1 MAVNIR
7 FAEVKGKAPVGEPQ
21 RRERNME
28 DTENMENMENMETI
42 HILRK
47 NP

>member
-28 DTENMENMENMETI
+28 DTENMENMETI